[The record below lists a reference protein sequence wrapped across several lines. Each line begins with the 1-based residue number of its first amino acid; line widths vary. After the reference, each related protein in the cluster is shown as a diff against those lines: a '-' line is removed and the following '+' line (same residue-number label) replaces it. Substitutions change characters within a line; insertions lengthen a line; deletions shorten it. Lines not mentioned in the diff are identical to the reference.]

1 MSVEIVLAT
10 HNQHKVEEFQRLV
23 SRDVPGITVLG
34 YDGPE
39 PVEDG
44 TSFSENALI
53 KARVAA
59 AHTGSIALA
68 DDSGIGVDILG
79 GAPGIFSA
87 RWAGS
92 QHDSSANLAL
102 LLDQLRDVHEE
113 HRSAWF
119 ACHLALVVPPGIP
132 GMEPFEHVAVGTW
145 HGALATEPAGTNGF
159 GYDPAFIPNG
169 DHRTAA
175 QLSPTE
181 KNESSHRAIAFREL
195 VPVLRGLLPAPS
207 ATS

>member
-132 GMEPFEHVAVGTW
+132 GTEPFEHVAVGTW
-145 HGALATEPAGTNGF
+145 HGALATEPTGTNGF
-159 GYDPAFIPNG
+159 GYDPAFIPSG

-175 QLSPTE
+175 QLSPAE

-207 ATS
+207 AAS